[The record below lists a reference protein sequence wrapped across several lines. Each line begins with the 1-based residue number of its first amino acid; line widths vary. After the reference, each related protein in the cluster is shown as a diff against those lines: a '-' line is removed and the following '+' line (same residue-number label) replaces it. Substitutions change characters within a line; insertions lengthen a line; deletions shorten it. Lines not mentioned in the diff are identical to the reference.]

1 MCCFARTK
9 CRCHKHELEDH
20 HAAEVRDIRPLG
32 ATTRVTLKVEG
43 QTDLIEA
50 EVVKDHDSLIGLAR
64 GETLFFKPKV
74 WQKVASS
81 LRSKA
86 SRASPLPQLDRV

>member
-1 MCCFARTK
+1 MRISDWSSDVCSSD
-9 CRCHKHELEDH
+9 L

-43 QTDLIEA
+43 QSELIEA
-50 EVVKDHDSLIGLAR
+50 EVVKDHDSLVGLAK

-74 WQKVASS
+74 WQKVA
-81 LRSKA
+81 RSEERRVGKECVSTCR
-86 SRASPLPQLDRV
+86 SRWSTYH